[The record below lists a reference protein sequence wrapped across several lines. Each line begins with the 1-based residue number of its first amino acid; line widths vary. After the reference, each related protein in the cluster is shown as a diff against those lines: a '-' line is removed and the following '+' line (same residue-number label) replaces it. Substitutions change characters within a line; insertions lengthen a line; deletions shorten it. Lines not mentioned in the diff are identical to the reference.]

1 MRRGRNDSIMKNV
14 EIKRATKSQ
23 NKQSRNENSKLI
35 GEIFNNDVFS
45 NYTGNANNTKTN
57 SFHIKIQATP
67 SQKKLMSQ
75 SRKQDFAI
83 KIKEQMLSNPSE
95 SSKRKE
101 IWIKNPLTVNRQRNK
116 YELTGTQNQDDDE

>member
-1 MRRGRNDSIMKNV
+1 
-14 EIKRATKSQ
+14 
-23 NKQSRNENSKLI
+23 
-35 GEIFNNDVFS
+35 
-45 NYTGNANNTKTN
+45 
-57 SFHIKIQATP
+57 
-67 SQKKLMSQ
+67 MSQ

-116 YELTGTQNQDDDE
+116 YELTGTQN